1 MCKAL
6 YGHPLAGLYWE
17 KHCRQIL
24 LDFGWE
30 PVKGWECLY
39 VHRQEKLFLS
49 VYVDDFKMSGVA
61 ENLAPVWENLRTKM
75 DLDLAT
81 PLSGGVCLGCGQY
94 DIQTPVDLVREKQE
108 LYNYILDD
116 GSFDSQKQVDTSNRP
131 NRKPSKGRRKGS
143 GAPSGVAPASLPETA
158 QPQDVQQQVPDLKQV
173 RAWEYVMQGHAQ
185 KVVEKYCE
193 LAGVKE
199 NQLRHVVT
207 PNLDDHAILPQEFE
221 DKGQLEEI
229 AARVGLTAL
238 YLARYNRSDLLW
250 TVNQLARD
258 VTRWTGACDR
268 RLHRLISYI
277 HHHLDFKQIA
287 YVGDSADRIRLALFV
302 VVLPAILMTARAQ
315 EEHFCF

>member
-1 MCKAL
+1 M
-6 YGHPLAGLYWE
+6 
-17 KHCRQIL
+17 
-24 LDFGWE
+24 
-30 PVKGWECLY
+30 
-39 VHRQEKLFLS
+39 
-49 VYVDDFKMSGVA
+49 YVDDFKMAGVA
-61 ENLAPVWENLRTKM
+61 ANLGPMWDKLRTKM
-75 DLDLAT
+75 DLDPPT
-81 PLSGGVCLGCGQY
+81 PLSGGVYLGCGQY

-116 GSFDSQKQVDTSNRP
+116 GSFDSQRQVDTKTSTST
-131 NRKPSKGRRKGS
+131 RKSSKGRNRKGS
-143 GAPSGVAPASLPETA
+143 GAPSGVAPAFLPENVQPKDA
-158 QPQDVQQQVPDLKQV
+158 QQEVPDLKQV
-173 RAWEYVMQGHAQ
+173 QAWEYIMQGHAQ

-207 PNLDDHAILPQEFE
+207 PNLGDHAILPQEFE

-229 AARVGLTAL
+229 AARVVLTAL